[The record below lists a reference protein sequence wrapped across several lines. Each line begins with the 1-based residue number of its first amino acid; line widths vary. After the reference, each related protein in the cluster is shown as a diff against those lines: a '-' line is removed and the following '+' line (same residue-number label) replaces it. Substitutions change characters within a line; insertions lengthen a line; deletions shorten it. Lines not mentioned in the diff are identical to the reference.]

1 MQIKLFQVLM
11 VNWNC
16 IQWESQ
22 IFASKLHTCLAVTP
36 SIPFK
41 AVTRETI
48 DAIHARAT
56 VLTSVIYTVM
66 NVCKF
71 NMTQF
76 IRKLEKL
83 QERALRIV
91 FNSNLFTNDEL
102 LKKSNLSTLHN
113 RRLQDISI
121 TMFKYHMGL
130 LRTYLNNVFV
140 TKFLKYHLF

>member
-1 MQIKLFQVLM
+1 
-11 VNWNC
+11 
-16 IQWESQ
+16 
-22 IFASKLHTCLAVTP
+22 
-36 SIPFK
+36 
-41 AVTRETI
+41 
-48 DAIHARAT
+48 
-56 VLTSVIYTVM
+56 
-66 NVCKF
+66 
-71 NMTQF
+71 MTQL

-130 LRTYLNNVFV
+130 LRIYLNNVFV
-140 TKFLKYHLF
+140 TKFLKYHLN